1 VLVSVNG
8 LMALSTAMTDE
19 QLEEVGSTI
28 LSVLG

>member
-1 VLVSVNG
+1 
-8 LMALSTAMTDE
+8 MALSTAMTDE